1 MKVLC
6 FGDSN
11 AWGYCPITGDRYDRP
26 WPKVL
31 QQLLGTSTIDIDTQP
46 GRTTC
51 YDGGPNELINGL
63 VDFEHRWRDCD
74 HDAVIIMLGTND
86 LQNRFSS
93 SAMDVANNLAKL
105 VKVVGYQRAWLC
117 APVPIVEKGRFGQL
131 FRGAEAESQRLPE
144 VIAEL
149 SMQLGCRLL
158 DANLAVSAN
167 GIDGVHWL
175 EKDHQTFAEYTC
187 EQLRKQFGD
196 SFQQAR

>member
-11 AWGYCPITGDRYDRP
+11 AWGYSPTTGNQYARP
-26 WPKVL
+26 WPRVL
-31 QQLLGTSTIDIDTQP
+31 QQLLVSATIDIDAQP

-51 YDGGPNELINGL
+51 YDGGPNERINGL
-63 VDFEHRWRDCD
+63 VDFSHRWLDSD
-74 HDAVIIMLGTND
+74 HDAVVIMLGIND

-93 SAMDVANNLAKL
+93 SAMDVANNLAQL
-105 VKVVGYQRAWLC
+105 VEVVGAQRAWLC
-117 APVPIVEKGRFGQL
+117 APVPIIEKGRFGQL

-158 DANLAVSAN
+158 DANLAVSMN

-175 EKDHQTFAEYTC
+175 EKDHQRFAEYTC
-187 EQLRKQFGD
+187 EQLCIQFGD
-196 SFQQAR
+196 QFRLAR